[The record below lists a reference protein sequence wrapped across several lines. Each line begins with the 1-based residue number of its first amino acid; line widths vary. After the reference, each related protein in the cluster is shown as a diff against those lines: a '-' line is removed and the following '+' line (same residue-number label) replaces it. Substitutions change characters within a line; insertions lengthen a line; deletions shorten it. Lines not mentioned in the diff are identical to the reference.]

1 MLGLLAIHK
10 PLQAARSTI
19 KELRQNRQI
28 GAYLAGV
35 QRRQR
40 PYRHG
45 HRPYIGRA
53 LHIYASRA
61 VRRTPAHAA

>member
-10 PLQAARSTI
+10 PLRAARSTI